1 MRRSNPKQ
9 VVHHEPAGSRFRR
22 YVRAAG
28 LGMAMTLALGVA
40 PGSAQPAPDMSGWR
54 DWVGPLFQTIEI
66 GTWKL
71 APARLITAIILFAAL
86 IVAFRILRRWLSA
99 TVLDPKRMEPSAAH
113 SIDTAVGY
121 AGFTLAALTALSVA
135 GLDIT
140 NVAIVAGALS
150 VGIGFGLQSIINNF
164 VSGLILLA
172 ERPVKVGDWVEVKGI
187 KGRVSRI
194 SVRAT
199 VIETADKA
207 SVFIPNADLILN
219 AVSNLTP
226 YHSGGTAVVRVGV
239 AHSAEPQRVT
249 AALEAAA
256 AACPLLATTPA
267 PSVAFEDIG
276 ASALQFTVRGAVSDV
291 SQVGAAES
299 DLRSRVVSGLNA
311 AGLAIARPQTDV
323 HLRDLDAV
331 RTVLMRALEER
342 ERRNRVPG
350 AETDGNP
357 AA

>member
-1 MRRSNPKQ
+1 MLCAALTAGPAAAPAMAQSAPNFGSLGDWLNPF
-9 VVHHEPAGSRFRR
+9 FRT
-22 YVRAAG
+22 
-28 LGMAMTLALGVA
+28 M
-40 PGSAQPAPDMSGWR
+40 
-54 DWVGPLFQTIEI
+54 EI
-66 GTWKL
+66 GSWTL
-71 APARLITAIILFAAL
+71 APARLVAAALLFAAL
-86 IVAFRILRRWLSA
+86 MVVFRILRRWLAA
-99 TVLDPKRMEPSAAH
+99 TVLDPRRMEPSAAH
-113 SIDTAVGY
+113 SLDKAVGY

-140 NVAIVAGALS
+140 NIAIVAGALS

-172 ERPVKVGDWVEVKGI
+172 ERPVKVGDWVEIKGI
-187 KGRVSRI
+187 RGRVSRI

-239 AHSAEPQRVT
+239 THAAEPQRVT
-249 AALEAAA
+249 AALEAAVASSPYFA
-256 AACPLLATTPA
+256 ASPA
-267 PSVAFEDIG
+267 PSVAFDDIG
-276 ASALQFTVRGAVSDV
+276 ASALLFSVRGAVADV
-291 SQVGAAES
+291 GQVGAAES
-299 DLRSRVVSGLNA
+299 DLRSRVVAALNA
-311 AGLAIARPQTDV
+311 AGIAIARPQSDV

-342 ERRNRVPG
+342 ERRGRMAD
-350 AETDGNP
+350 AETVDKP
-357 AA
+357 AT

>member
-1 MRRSNPKQ
+1 MRRPNADQALQTVPPVARWSPA
-9 VVHHEPAGSRFRR
+9 VVLSLGFG
-22 YVRAAG
+22 AG
-28 LGMAMTLALGVA
+28 LGVSPA
-40 PGSAQPAPDMSGWR
+40 SAQTGLDRTSLR
-54 DWVGPLFQTIEI
+54 DWLDPFFQTIEI
-66 GTWKL
+66 GTWTF
-71 APARLITAIILFAAL
+71 APARLIVAALLFAAL
-86 IVAFRILRRWLSA
+86 IVAFRLLRRWLAA

-113 SIDTAVGY
+113 SIDKAVGY

-172 ERPVKVGDWVEVKGI
+172 ERPVKVGDWVEIKGI

-207 SVFIPNADLILN
+207 SVFVPNADLILN

-226 YHSGGTAVVRVGV
+226 HHSGGTAVVRVGV
-239 AHSAEPQRVT
+239 AHSAEPHRVT
-249 AALEAAA
+249 TALEAAA
-256 AACPLLATTPA
+256 ASSPYLAASPA
-267 PSVAFEDIG
+267 ASVAFEDIG
-276 ASALQFTVRGAVSDV
+276 ASALQFTVRGAVADV
-291 SQVGAAES
+291 GQVGVAES
-299 DLRSRVVSGLNA
+299 DLRARVVSGLNA
-311 AGLAIARPQTDV
+311 AGIAIARPQTDV

-342 ERRNRVPG
+342 ERRNRMTD
-350 AETDGNP
+350 AETVDKPGT
-357 AA
+357 